1 MQLYIY
7 LAVATLLST
16 TTFVCADHTADTKAI
31 NRLTVEAATLYQ
43 QGINADNPQEAIA
56 AFENALANLDH
67 IVKTYP
73 ETDIAVSLA
82 TTGRIGGLHRDNIQ
96 MMLNMSRQVL
106 EKTKETKA
114 RAEELFGQETPDTRL
129 TRLKEA
135 EKAYAAWYRRIQAAA
150 PLVALVAQGNF
161 DEART
166 QAAAIENEDDR
177 DAAYAA
183 IAGELARL
191 GDVDEALNT
200 AYIASD
206 RQVPQ
211 MRPLMTFQ
219 QFAVFQIMA
228 ALRETG
234 KETYAAELLY
244 YSHFNESQASD
255 IIYYLWD
262 NQWPERPPE
271 DWTP

>member
-16 TTFVCADHTADTKAI
+16 TTFVCADDTADTKAI

-106 EKTKETKA
+106 EKTKGTSKNASWIVIDGES
-114 RAEELFGQETPDTRL
+114 
-129 TRLKEA
+129 
-135 EKAYAAWYRRIQAAA
+135 
-150 PLVALVAQGNF
+150 GNSL
-161 DEART
+161 
-166 QAAAIENEDDR
+166 
-177 DAAYAA
+177 
-183 IAGELARL
+183 AGEKMNSAVQ
-191 GDVDEALNT
+191 GDCQQGGFA
-200 AYIASD
+200 
-206 RQVPQ
+206 
-211 MRPLMTFQ
+211 FQ
-219 QFAVFQIMA
+219 
-228 ALRETG
+228 
-234 KETYAAELLY
+234 
-244 YSHFNESQASD
+244 
-255 IIYYLWD
+255 
-262 NQWPERPPE
+262 
-271 DWTP
+271 